1 MSYYVYILYS
11 KTLNRYYKGYSNDV
25 EDRLKRHNSGY
36 ETYTSKGVP
45 WQLKLVLIK
54 STERKA
60 IQLEKKLKNL
70 NRERL
75 EAFILKYGS
84 SQDD

>member
-1 MSYYVYILYS
+1 MAI
-11 KTLNRYYKGYSNDV
+11 KTCTN
-25 EDRLKRHNSGY
+25 
-36 ETYTSKGVP
+36 
-45 WQLKLVLIK
+45 K
-54 STERKA
+54 STESEA

-75 EAFILKYGS
+75 EAFILKYRS

>member
-54 STERKA
+54 STEREA

-75 EAFILKYGS
+75 EAFILKYRS

>member
-1 MSYYVYILYS
+1 MCYYVYILYS
-11 KTLNRYYKGYSNDV
+11 KSLNKYYKGYTNNI
-25 EDRLKRHNSGY
+25 EERLKRHNSSY
-36 ETYTSKGVP
+36 EMYTSRGVP
-45 WQLKLVLIK
+45 WQLKLVLTK
-54 STERKA
+54 STERDA